1 MTTSRQNELKNEI
14 GGFIAAQ
21 IANAESPQAAL
32 LANAIKKA
40 IIEFKEDGGENEGA
54 FSVNA
59 TYEDGSFEA
68 EVDFKP
74 NYNMTVMYEDEV
86 ESVSRL
92 YALTWD
98 EELCRLAGL
107 MISEGW
113 VEGGAQ

>member
-1 MTTSRQNELKNEI
+1 MTTSRQNELQNEI
-14 GGFIAAQ
+14 GGFIAGQ
-21 IANAESPQAAL
+21 IANAESPQAAK
-32 LANAIKKA
+32 LAYAIKKA
-40 IIEFKEDGGENEGA
+40 IVEFKEEGGENEGS
-54 FSVNA
+54 FSVNS
-59 TYEDGSFEA
+59 TYEDGDFEA

-86 ESVSRL
+86 ETVSRL

-113 VEGGAQ
+113 VEGDPQ